1 MNKLTHLN
9 EKGEANIVDISSKK
23 PTKRSAIAEGKVS
36 ISEATLNLIISNNVK
51 KGDVLSIARIAGIIS
66 AKKTPELIPLCHN
79 LNLEFIKIEFEIDKK
94 NKFIKVFSECQTTN
108 KTGVEMEAMI
118 SCSISCLTIY
128 DMVKSADKNAYI
140 NDIKLISKSGGKSG
154 NFQRK

>member
-9 EKGEANIVDISSKK
+9 EKGEANIVDISSKNS
-23 PTKRSAIAEGKVS
+23 TKRSAIAEGKVF
-36 ISEATLNLIISNNVK
+36 ISETTLNLIISNNIK

-94 NKFIKVFSECQTTN
+94 NKFIKVLSECQTTH
-108 KTGVEMEAMI
+108 KTGFEMEAMVP
-118 SCSISCLTIY
+118 CSISCLTIY
-128 DMVKSADKNAYI
+128 DMVKSVDKNAYI

>member
-36 ISEATLNLIISNNVK
+36 ISETTLNLIISNNVK

-94 NKFIKVFSECQTTN
+94 NKCIKVLSECQTTH

-128 DMVKSADKNAYI
+128 DMVKSVDKNAYI

-154 NFQRK
+154 NYQRK

>member
-9 EKGEANIVDISSKK
+9 EKGEANIVDISSKE
-23 PTKRSAIAEGKVS
+23 PSKRTAIAEGKVF
-36 ISEATLNLIISNNVK
+36 ISETTLNLIISNNIK
-51 KGDVLSIARIAGIIS
+51 KGDVLSIARIAGITS

-79 LNLEFIKIEFEIDKK
+79 LNLEFIKIEFEIDEK
-94 NKFIKVFSECQTTN
+94 NKFIKVLSECQTTH
-108 KTGVEMEAMI
+108 KTGVEMEAMV

-140 NDIKLISKSGGKSG
+140 NDIQLMFKSGGKSG
-154 NFQRK
+154 NFERK

>member
-23 PTKRSAIAEGKVS
+23 PTKRTAIVEGKVY
-36 ISEATLNLIISNNVK
+36 ISETALNLIISNNVK

-94 NKFIKVFSECQTTN
+94 NKFIKVLSECQTTH

-128 DMVKSADKNAYI
+128 DMVKSVDKNAYI

>member
-9 EKGEANIVDISSKK
+9 EKGEANIVDISTKK

-36 ISEATLNLIISNNVK
+36 ISETTLNLIISNNVK

-94 NKFIKVFSECQTTN
+94 NKCIKVLSECQTTH

-128 DMVKSADKNAYI
+128 DMVKSVDKNAYI

>member
-23 PTKRSAIAEGKVS
+23 PTKRSAIAEGKVY
-36 ISEATLNLIISNNVK
+36 ISETALNLIISNNIK
-51 KGDVLSIARIAGIIS
+51 KGDVLSIARIAGMIS

-94 NKFIKVFSECQTTN
+94 NKFIKVLSKCQTTH
-108 KTGVEMEAMI
+108 KTGVEMEAMV

-128 DMVKSADKNAYI
+128 DMVKSVDKNAYI
-140 NDIKLISKSGGKSG
+140 NDIKLIYKSGGKSG

>member
-9 EKGEANIVDISSKK
+9 EKGEANIVDISTKK
-23 PTKRSAIAEGKVS
+23 PTKRSATAEGKVS
-36 ISEATLNLIISNNVK
+36 VSEATLNLIISNNVK

-94 NKFIKVFSECQTTN
+94 NKCIKVLSECQTTH

-128 DMVKSADKNAYI
+128 DMVKSVDKNAYI

-154 NFQRK
+154 NYQRK

>member
-66 AKKTPELIPLCHN
+66 SKTKLLTNNHC
-79 LNLEFIKIEFEIDKK
+79 
-94 NKFIKVFSECQTTN
+94 NKFFFPFVLDFFSLFLPFC
-108 KTGVEMEAMI
+108 AAF
-118 SCSISCLTIY
+118 CLSRLTREFCRLPPV
-128 DMVKSADKNAYI
+128 DCH
-140 NDIKLISKSGGKSG
+140 
-154 NFQRK
+154 

>member
-79 LNLEFIKIEFEIDKK
+79 LNLQD
-94 NKFIKVFSECQTTN
+94 Q
-108 KTGVEMEAMI
+108 
-118 SCSISCLTIY
+118 LP
-128 DMVKSADKNAYI
+128 
-140 NDIKLISKSGGKSG
+140 
-154 NFQRK
+154 

>member
-36 ISEATLNLIISNNVK
+36 ISEATLNLIISNKVK

-94 NKFIKVFSECQTTN
+94 NKCIKVLSECQTTH

-128 DMVKSADKNAYI
+128 DMVKSVDKNAYI

-154 NFQRK
+154 NYQRK

>member
-36 ISEATLNLIISNNVK
+36 ISETTLNLIISNNVK
-51 KGDVLSIARIAGIIS
+51 KGYLLSIARIAGIIS
-66 AKKTPELIPLCHN
+66 AKKTPEIIPLCHN

-94 NKFIKVFSECQTTN
+94 NKFIKVMSECQTTH

-128 DMVKSADKNAYI
+128 DMVKSVDKNAYI

>member
-94 NKFIKVFSECQTTN
+94 NKFIKVSSECQTTH
-108 KTGVEMEAMI
+108 KTGVEMEAMV

-128 DMVKSADKNAYI
+128 DMVKSVDKNAYI
-140 NDIKLISKSGGKSG
+140 YDVKLISKSGGKSG
-154 NFQRK
+154 KFQRK

>member
-23 PTKRSAIAEGKVS
+23 PTKRYATAEGKVS
-36 ISEATLNLIISNNVK
+36 ISEATLNLIISNKVK

-94 NKFIKVFSECQTTN
+94 NKCIKVLSECQTTH

-128 DMVKSADKNAYI
+128 DMVKSVDKNAYI

-154 NFQRK
+154 NYQRK